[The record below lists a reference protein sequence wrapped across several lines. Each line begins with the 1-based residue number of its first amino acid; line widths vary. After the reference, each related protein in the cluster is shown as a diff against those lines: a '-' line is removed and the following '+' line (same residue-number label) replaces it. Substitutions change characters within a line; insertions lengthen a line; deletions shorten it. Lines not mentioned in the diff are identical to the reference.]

1 MIVNDSNSIPY
12 YSESYS
18 EIEYFINLILLQ
30 NYKSKLLMSL
40 DDKFI
45 PIRTGFYEMVDSLFK
60 KIAGLFG
67 YPANPGMARSY
78 HLPDEAS
85 VRSRFLENLP
95 SHQTFWPPIQ
105 RPENWFETIVGPS
118 PKIDGVPRYVYEN
131 REEGFYNFYIE
142 NFKNIYF
149 LPDWFSEFLQVRLN
163 FCLDITLLE
172 TIREVL
178 FIGLVIY
185 SNIVILRIT
194 LSWFISINP
203 YKVPWSYVVAA
214 VDWTEEVLQG
224 VVPAILGVNIT
235 GTIFLGI
242 LGVLADSLNHLVF
255 TMPFLPSEA
264 EESKLIVQQQMKDV
278 LIFHYLPI
286 LWYRYPIPNEIRE
299 YWYNERP
306 EILDYMQKAYQDS
319 DIQFLPDSIVQQLN
333 QEKLTA
339 DLPQIHNSLSE
350 MMSTE
355 ILSKYPTYDR
365 IPYDRIQGVDFISSI
380 HSLNEYF
387 HHFW

>member
-1 MIVNDSNSIPY
+1 
-12 YSESYS
+12 
-18 EIEYFINLILLQ
+18 
-30 NYKSKLLMSL
+30 MSL
-40 DDKFI
+40 DEKFI
-45 PIRTGFYEMVDSLFK
+45 RIQTGFYQMVESLFQ

-67 YPANPGMARSY
+67 YPGNPGMPTIYELS
-78 HLPDEAS
+78 DEAS
-85 VRSRFLENLP
+85 VRARFLENLP
-95 SHQTFWPPIQ
+95 SHRTFWPPIQ

-118 PKIDGVPRYVYEN
+118 PKIDAVPRYLYEN

-142 NFKNIYF
+142 NFKNVYF
-149 LPDWFSEFLQVRLN
+149 LPDWLSEFLQVRLH

-172 TIREVL
+172 TIREVF

-194 LSWFISINP
+194 LSWFIYINP
-203 YKVPWSYVVAA
+203 YTVPWCYLVAA

-255 TMPFLPSEA
+255 TMPFLPSEV

-319 DIQFLPDSIVQQLN
+319 DIQLLPDSLVQQLN
-333 QEKLTA
+333 KEKLTA
-339 DLPQIHNSLSE
+339 DLPQIQNSFNEIVSTAILVKHNI
-350 MMSTE
+350 THGHNFVFD
-355 ILSKYPTYDR
+355 INW
-365 IPYDRIQGVDFISSI
+365 
-380 HSLNEYF
+380 LNEYF
-387 HHFW
+387 HKF